1 MFGAS
6 VARRAFVDSLGGEA
20 QPFLAEGEL
29 GAIFLSYA
37 REDRAC
43 AEKLARVLETA
54 GHEVWWDRRLD
65 GGEEFSAEIEAAL
78 DKSDVVLVA
87 WSKESVKS
95 RWVRDEA
102 AVGGDKGTLLPVSID
117 ASQPPMGFRQFHTI
131 DLTGWKAAKRDE
143 RTAELLRSVERRLQG
158 KEEPA
163 PAAHTK
169 ARRFTLVSGKPLLAV
184 AAALVLMIAV
194 AAGYFVL
201 SSGDKSSGSLSKPT
215 FGLLPFTTASSD
227 AELRQLGSQAR
238 DSIAHTFSQ
247 GGVPVR
253 LMDSAPQGG
262 RPAVDF
268 LISGDLSRNADKVVA
283 TVRLDEAAHQVT
295 VFSHRF
301 EAAGEDVRNLPE
313 RVGAQMAGNLTW
325 SAPMMMLDRRR
336 PIEPA
341 LLADL
346 LQTNDF
352 TGDDLQAYQNMKRVA
367 AKAPDLQAAQI
378 GVAFQTS
385 FVLDQIPREERGE
398 ALAQARNAADRAIK
412 LGPDFGD
419 TYGTWCL
426 LHSETRRVEC
436 EDRLR
441 AGRRIDP
448 DAPFLNTFLSHRLR
462 DVGRFGESMELAKLS
477 HSHDVYVPTKIAWML
492 KSLEYAGDGDEA
504 RDLYQ
509 QGARWW
515 PEYKV
520 MFFRNRLFGLI
531 DRGDFKAMQRLE
543 QEVGSKALPPGYTN
557 SDTLVAALQ
566 AKSIAAARRT
576 CPDTD
581 EFLLSL
587 RCMLA
592 FAILGDEDSAYS
604 IADKLY
610 PRRIG
615 RTPAETE
622 RIWLDDPFGVAPLE
636 FITSP
641 AAAPL
646 RRDPRYFQLA
656 QRVGL
661 LDYWRTGR
669 APDFCRKDQEP
680 ICAQLLKRSR

>member
-1 MFGAS
+1 M
-6 VARRAFVDSLGGEA
+6 
-20 QPFLAEGEL
+20 

-37 REDRAC
+37 REDRGC

-102 AVGGDKGTLLPVSID
+102 AVGGDKGTLVPVSID
-117 ASQPPMGFRQFHTI
+117 ASMPPMGFRQFHTL
-131 DLTGWKAAKRDE
+131 DLTGWKAAQRDK

-163 PAAHTK
+163 PAAHVGK
-169 ARRFTLVSGKPLLAV
+169 RAGRFRQISGKPLLAL
-184 AAALVLMIAV
+184 AAALLLVVAV
-194 AAGYFVL
+194 GTGYFVL
-201 SSGDKSSGSLSKPT
+201 TGTNKSSGPLSKPT
-215 FGLLPFTTASSD
+215 IALLPFTTASSD

-247 GGVPVR
+247 SGLPLR
-253 LMDSAPQGG
+253 LMDSAPQDG
-262 RPAVDF
+262 RSGVDF
-268 LISGDLSRNADKVVA
+268 LIAGDLSRNGDKIVA
-283 TVRLDEAAHQVT
+283 TVRLDEAAHRVT

-301 EAAGEDVRNLPE
+301 EASGEDIRNLPE
-313 RVGAQMAGNLTW
+313 RIGAQMAGNLAW
-325 SAPMMMLDRRR
+325 SAPLMMLDRRR
-336 PIEPA
+336 PIDPA

-346 LQTNDF
+346 LQTTDF
-352 TGDDLQAYQNMKRVA
+352 AADPFGLQAYQNMKRVA
-367 AKAPDLQAAQI
+367 AKAPHLQVAQI

-398 ALAQARNAADRAIK
+398 AVAEARRAADRAIA

-419 TYGTWCL
+419 TYATWCD
-426 LHSETRRVEC
+426 LHSETRMAEC
-436 EDRLR
+436 EDRVR

-462 DVGRFGESMELAKLS
+462 GVGRFDEWMELTRLG
-477 HSHDVYVPTKIAWML
+477 HTHDVYVPTKIAWML
-492 KSLEYAGDGDEA
+492 KSLEYAGESKGA

-515 PEYKV
+515 PEYKPT
-520 MFFRNRLFGLI
+520 FFGNRLGGLI
-531 DRGDFKAMQRLE
+531 DRGDFEAIPRLE
-543 QEVGSKALPPGYTN
+543 RELGAKNLPPDYPGSGALT
-557 SDTLVAALQ
+557 AALKSKSVAT
-566 AKSIAAARRT
+566 AKRACAGGNFWLEA
-576 CPDTD
+576 P
-581 EFLLSL
+581 
-587 RCMLA
+587 CMLVLSS
-592 FAILGDEDSAYS
+592 LGDQDGAYA

-610 PRRIG
+610 PRRVG
-615 RTPAETE
+615 RTLAETE

-646 RRDPRYFQLA
+646 RRDPRYFQLV

-669 APDFCRKDQEP
+669 APDFCRKQPEP
-680 ICAQLLKRSR
+680 ICSQLVKRS